1 MLNGLLNLGFWGHVA
16 AALVLTHITIAS
28 VTIYLHRHQA
38 HRGLD
43 LHPAVGHFFRFW
55 LWLTTGMVTREWVA
69 IHRKHHA
76 KCETPD
82 DPHSP
87 QVEGI
92 SEVLWRGAELYR
104 KEAADPQTIEKYS
117 KGTPDDWLERH
128 LYSGH
133 PYAGI
138 SLMLLV
144 DLALFGAGG
153 LTIWAIQMLWIP
165 FWAAGVING
174 IGHYWGYRNYEPAD
188 ASRNIS
194 PLGLLI
200 GGEELH
206 NNHHAFPSSARFSL
220 KPWEFDLG
228 WAYIRGLEV
237 LGLARV
243 KRVAP
248 RPVLASA
255 KPRVDRDTATAIAVN
270 RLHVMA
276 SYGREVLKP
285 ILREERRQATPE
297 SRSRLRRAYR
307 LLVRETSLVDE
318 QGRRRISAALDFSG
332 RLETAYVFKQQLQSL
347 WNRSMTSQDALVQS
361 IQEWCSEAE
370 ASGIRA
376 LQEFSKNL
384 RRYSLQPSAL

>member
-1 MLNGLLNLGFWGHVA
+1 MLHGVLNLGLWGYVL
-16 AALVLTHITIAS
+16 AALALTHVTIAS

-43 LHPAVGHFFRFW
+43 LHPAVAHFFRFW

-76 KCETPD
+76 KCETVD

-87 QVEGI
+87 QVAGI
-92 SEVLWRGAELYR
+92 NEVLWRGSELYR
-104 KEAADPQTIEKYS
+104 KEAANRETIEKYA
-117 KGTPDDWLERH
+117 KGTPDDWIERRI
-128 LYSGH
+128 YSAYPFLGITLMFLLDAVLFGV
-133 PYAGI
+133 AGI
-138 SLMLLV
+138 TV
-144 DLALFGAGG
+144 
-153 LTIWAIQMLWIP
+153 WAVQMLWIP

-194 PLGLLI
+194 PLGVLV

-206 NNHHAFPSSARFSL
+206 NNHHAFPSSARFSM
-220 KPWEFDLG
+220 KRWEFDLG
-228 WAYIRGLEV
+228 WAYIRGLEI

-248 RPVLASA
+248 RPVLATA
-255 KPRVDRDTATAIAVN
+255 KPTVDSDTATAIAIN

-276 SYGREVLKP
+276 SYARDVLKP
-285 ILREERRQATPE
+285 ILREERRRATPE
-297 SRSRLRRAYR
+297 RRSLLRRARR
-307 LLVRETSLVDE
+307 LLIREASLLDE
-318 QGRRRISAALDFSG
+318 NGQRKISAALDCTG
-332 RLETAYVFKQQLQSL
+332 ELKTVYRFKQQLQSL
-347 WNRSMTSQDALVQS
+347 WSRSMTSQEALVNN
-361 IQEWCSEAE
+361 IQEWCSQAE

-376 LQEFSKNL
+376 LQEFSEKL
-384 RRYSLQPSAL
+384 RSYSLQPTMT